1 MTTPSLLLLPEGLWR
16 WPFPLLVPLSIY
28 LLIVVLSKPLRQTAD
43 WLRVGRLTRG
53 LIIIFA
59 ALISVVSS
67 GALIL
72 YQVLL
77 APELS
82 YMDRYLPLDLLGPPL
97 GTAVIFSI
105 LNPILEE
112 VVFRG
117 ILYQAFAAYWPW
129 HVAAAATSVI
139 FGAGHVGGYPPGLLG
154 GILAGLY
161 GYALAVLRRHSN
173 GMLLVIL
180 VHAVADA
187 TIMALRTG
195 PGES

>member
-1 MTTPSLLLLPEGLWR
+1 LRAGK
-16 WPFPLLVPLSIY
+16 LSPR
-28 LLIVVLSKPLRQTAD
+28 LIA
-43 WLRVGRLTRG
+43 
-53 LIIIFA
+53 FA

-67 GALIL
+67 GALVL
-72 YQVLL
+72 HQVLL

-97 GTAVIFSI
+97 VTAVAFSV

-180 VHAVADA
+180 VHAVADT